1 LPSPAHILL
10 IGIDGLRHD
19 YPERYGAPNLLALKA
34 QASGTNHLIP
44 RFPSSTFPNF
54 YSMATGVEPQ
64 AHGIVGMHFYDP
76 ERGRDFD
83 FRRDGRDG
91 SWYGATPIWV
101 AAERSGIRTASYYWV
116 GTDALIQGI
125 RPTYYHE
132 YDGSTPHQQ
141 RIDQVLEWFALSDAE
156 RPRLVTLY
164 FSDVDTAGHLFGP
177 ESEQTREAVL
187 AVDTSLGILF
197 NRLQDLRPEANV
209 IVVSDHGMTTVE
221 RVIQIGTDSDL
232 AGFHIANES
241 SHVMLYARDGASI
254 DSAFQSLSRD
264 TPEYTVYRRQD
275 TPAGLCFSDNARIG
289 DIVIIANG
297 PYILHA
303 RDAGVAEDE
312 GQPGE
317 WPKGWHGYDPGL
329 MPEMHA
335 IFYAMGPRIR
345 RGIHLDTLRNTDV
358 HTLLTA
364 LLNLRDAPLTG
375 DIARLIATS

>member
-1 LPSPAHILL
+1 MDSPAYILL

-19 YPERYGAPNLLALKA
+19 YAELYNAPNLLGLKA
-34 QASGTNHLIP
+34 QGSGTNHLIP

-76 ERGRDFD
+76 ARGRDFD

-101 AAERSGIRTASYYWV
+101 AAERRGIRTASYFWV
-116 GTDALIQGI
+116 GTDALIQGV

-132 YDGSTPHQQ
+132 YDSATSHQQ
-141 RIDQVLEWFALSDAE
+141 RIDQILEWFALPETE
-156 RPRLVTLY
+156 RPHLVTLY

-177 ESEQTREAVL
+177 ESEETREAVL
-187 AVDTSLGILF
+187 AVDSSLGVLF
-197 NRLQDLRPEANV
+197 RALESVRPAVNV
-209 IVVSDHGMTTVE
+209 IIVSDHGMAAVE
-221 RVIQIGTDSDL
+221 RVIQIGADSEL

-241 SHVMLYARDGASI
+241 SHVMLYPQNGASV
-254 DSAFQSLSRD
+254 DAAYKSLARD

-275 TPAGLCFSDNARIG
+275 TPRDLCFSDNPRIG

-312 GQPGE
+312 GLPGE
-317 WPKGWHGYDPGL
+317 WPKGWHGYDPRT

-335 IFYAMGPRIR
+335 VFYAYGPRIR
-345 RGIHLDTLRNTDV
+345 PGIRLDTLRNTAV
-358 HTLLTA
+358 HGLLLA
-364 LLNLRDAPLTG
+364 LLNLSGTALAG
-375 DIARLIATS
+375 DIGRLLVNP

>member
-1 LPSPAHILL
+1 MSPPAHILL

-34 QASGTNHLIP
+34 QASGTNHLLP

-76 ERGRDFD
+76 DRGREFD

-101 AAERSGIRTASYYWV
+101 EAERRGIRTASYYWV
-116 GTDALIQGI
+116 GTDALIQGV

-132 YDGSTPHQQ
+132 YDGSTPHKE
-141 RIDQVLEWFALSDAE
+141 RIDQVLEWFGLPDAE
-156 RPRLVTLY
+156 RPHLVTLY

-187 AVDTSLGILF
+187 AVDESLGILF
-197 NRLQDLRPEANV
+197 RRLGDVRPDVNIV
-209 IVVSDHGMTTVE
+209 VVSDHGMIAVE
-221 RVIQIGTDSDL
+221 RVIQIGTNSDL

-241 SHVMLYARDGASI
+241 SHVMLYARNGASI
-254 DSAFQSLSRD
+254 DAAYRSLARE
-264 TPEYTVYRRQD
+264 TPEYTAYHRQD
-275 TPAGLCFSDNARIG
+275 IPPDLCFTDNRRIG
-289 DIVIIANG
+289 DIVVISNG

-317 WPKGWHGYDPGL
+317 WPKGWHGYDPRT

-335 IFYAMGPRIR
+335 IFYARGPGIR
-345 RGIHLDTLRNTDV
+345 AGVHLDTLRNTDV
-358 HTLLTA
+358 HALLTA
-364 LLNLRDAPLTG
+364 LLGLRDAAVSA
-375 DIARLIATS
+375 DIGRLLATS